1 MTTAHHFEGRLSWR
15 AGAAGLTAG
24 NHRMEFEGRPALELS
39 GAPQYQGDPSRL
51 SPEDLFVASLSSCQ
65 MLTYRALAAR
75 AGVTV
80 LAYDDHALGTLAIA
94 DKKMRMTEVV
104 LRPRITLAAG
114 ADTTKALSLVHTAH
128 ENCFIANSVA
138 CTVRVEPEIIPS
150 A

>member
-1 MTTAHHFEGRLSWR
+1 MATVHRFEGRLSWR
-15 AGAAGLTAG
+15 AGGTGLAGG
-24 NHRMEFEGRPALELS
+24 NHRMEFTGRPALELS
-39 GAPQYQGDPSRL
+39 SAPQYKGDPARL
-51 SPEDLFVASLSSCQ
+51 SPEDLFVGALSSCQ
-65 MLTYRALAAR
+65 MLSYLALAGR

-80 LAYDDHALGTLAIA
+80 LAYDDQAAGTLAIA

-114 ADTTKALSLVHTAH
+114 ADGAKALALVHRAH

-138 CTVRVEPEIIPS
+138 CAVRSEPEIVTG

>member
-1 MTTAHHFEGRLSWR
+1 MLSY
-15 AGAAGLTAG
+15 L
-24 NHRMEFEGRPALELS
+24 
-39 GAPQYQGDPSRL
+39 
-51 SPEDLFVASLSSCQ
+51 
-65 MLTYRALAAR
+65 ALAGR

-80 LAYDDHALGTLAIA
+80 LAYDDQAAGTLAIA

-114 ADTTKALSLVHTAH
+114 ADGAKALALVHRAH

-138 CTVRVEPEIIPS
+138 CAVRSEPEIVTG